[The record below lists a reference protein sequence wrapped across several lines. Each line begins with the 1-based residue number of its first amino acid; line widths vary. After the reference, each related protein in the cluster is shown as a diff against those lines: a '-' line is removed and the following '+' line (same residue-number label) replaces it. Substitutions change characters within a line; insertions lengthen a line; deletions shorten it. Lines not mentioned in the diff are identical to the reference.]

1 MASRWDVSSGYVLS
15 MMKYP
20 FVISSWDGMLWSGHV
35 VVAISWDIPI
45 AVPWGMGSQLM
56 SIVQEKSDASNF
68 KFLGFWCVVR
78 CPLFFFRHKHRNWGH
93 RWCHGH
99 CMYWIN
105 ILHMRSDSYNVLDL
119 KSRSSGKKIQETVI
133 GCSVRRF
140 SCEPEHPMNVV
151 SWKLLTNN
159 NPAVS
164 SCYLGGNHHRPLNK

>member
-1 MASRWDVSSGYVLS
+1 MSHLDMFWPWWNILLWYH
-15 MMKYP
+15 
-20 FVISSWDGMLWSGHV
+20 DGMGCDFRDLAMLWWPYHFMRYSDSSSKDGG
-35 VVAISWDIPI
+35 W
-45 AVPWGMGSQLM
+45 VPNLRTLNSLDF
-56 SIVQEKSDASNF
+56 DALSA
-68 KFLGFWCVVR
+68 L
-78 CPLFFFRHKHRNWGH
+78 FFRHKHRNWGH

-140 SCEPEHPMNVV
+140 SREPEHPMNVV